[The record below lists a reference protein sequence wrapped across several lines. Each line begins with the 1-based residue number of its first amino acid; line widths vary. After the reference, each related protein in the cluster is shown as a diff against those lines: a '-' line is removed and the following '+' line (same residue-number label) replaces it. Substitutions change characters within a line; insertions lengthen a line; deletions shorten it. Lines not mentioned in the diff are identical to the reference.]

1 MTALPLIWG
10 EGDASD
16 ILQNR
21 SARSDTLVWLDRNF
35 DINPVDIISMG
46 ALGRDV
52 LVLAQP
58 RRLVPGELVAL
69 DKWLRRGGQVMI
81 FADPELL
88 GSSRLAVGDNR
99 RAPPV
104 TLLDPLFRHWGIALG
119 DSDNRVRTMLIES
132 SNVAMAG
139 SGTWQFGSNCSAITP
154 EVIDC
159 RIGKGRAM
167 LIGDADMLDAR
178 LWREQK
184 ADNVAWI
191 ASQLTKL
198 ASRR

>member
-1 MTALPLIWG
+1 MP
-10 EGDASD
+10 
-16 ILQNR
+16 
-21 SARSDTLVWLDRNF
+21 
-35 DINPVDIISMG
+35 
-46 ALGRDV
+46 
-52 LVLAQP
+52 
-58 RRLVPGELVAL
+58 
-69 DKWLRRGGQVMI
+69 
-81 FADPELL
+81 
-88 GSSRLAVGDNR
+88 VGDNR

-119 DSDNRVRTMLIES
+119 DSDNRVRTKLIES

-139 SGTWQFGSNCSAITP
+139 SGTWQFGPNCSAIIP

-159 RIGKGRAM
+159 RIGKGRAI